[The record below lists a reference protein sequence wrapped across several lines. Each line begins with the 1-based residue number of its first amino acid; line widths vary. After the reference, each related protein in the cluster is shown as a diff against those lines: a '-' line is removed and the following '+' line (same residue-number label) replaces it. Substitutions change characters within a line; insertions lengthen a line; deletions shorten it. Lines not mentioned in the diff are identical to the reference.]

1 MKFRKMWNP
10 DAILRVVIYIMM
22 ILGLGYGL
30 YSKRLLRYVAPR
42 SIKYVLFMIV
52 VLSFLLIMEFRNVRR
67 IREKKMRSVD
77 YLFFFVPLLLAFTTA
92 PVVVKGSAVKTS
104 NIGVR
109 KTEPSKKLTKEES
122 KLASSSLSTEE
133 NRTPLVPTPMEEA
146 KKTEDTEVESE
157 SIPPKQADSSPEE
170 MKTEPSSNSEVKEG
184 DVPEFSAPV
193 ETDSS
198 EGDQTGDEFI
208 EEPYPI
214 GEWTPVVPPKDGEV
228 KVVDENN
235 YFSVLTSIEEEGDKW
250 NGKKIEISGFVHS
263 DETLSDREFLLVR
276 MLMKC
281 CAVDTDP
288 LILLSVLPKG
298 MEMPKNDEWFVLRGT
313 LRTKPI
319 VETGLWVPTLEVE
332 VMAPIP
338 EPENFYIYPI

>member
-1 MKFRKMWNP
+1 MWNA
-10 DAILRVVIYIMM
+10 DSILRIAIYFMLM
-22 ILGLGYGL
+22 FGLGYGL
-30 YSKRLLRYVAPR
+30 CSRRLLRYVAPR

-52 VLSFLLIMEFRNVRR
+52 VLFFLFLMEFRNIRR
-67 IREKKMRSVD
+67 IREKKMRIAD
-77 YLFFFVPLLLAFTTA
+77 YLFFLIPLLLAFTTA
-92 PVVVKGSAVKTS
+92 PVVVKGSAVKMPIVGNRTS
-104 NIGVR
+104 QQSEKIKGSKVFSSI
-109 KTEPSKKLTKEES
+109 KETEKEVSPPVSLKEEVNGTKEISTESPSIAEKEPESVSSES
-122 KLASSSLSTEE
+122 KAEE
-133 NRTPLVPTPMEEA
+133 TTAPVPQPEEA
-146 KKTEDTEVESE
+146 PV
-157 SIPPKQADSSPEE
+157 
-170 MKTEPSSNSEVKEG
+170 
-184 DVPEFSAPV
+184 FSAPV
-193 ETDSS
+193 EAEPS
-198 EGDQTGDEFI
+198 EEDATGDEFI
-208 EEPYPI
+208 EEPYPL

-288 LILLSVLPKG
+288 MVLLSVLPQG
-298 MEMPKNDEWFVLRGT
+298 MQMPKNDEWFVLRGT

-319 VETGLWVPTLEVE
+319 VETGFWVPTLEVE

-338 EPENFYIYPI
+338 EPENYYIYPI